1 MILLPIGRDDA
12 VIQRHA
18 WVSYAIMG
26 LNVLVFLMM
35 SIAER
40 GPSVERANADWKTT
54 MQFYV
59 DHPYLHVPNEIQP
72 LVPKKVRS
80 LVANAQPP
88 ASMLP
93 YQIREE
99 QQELD
104 RLAAYLNDAYHQLPL
119 IRFGYIPAEG
129 GWMNVLTSMF
139 MHADFMHLL
148 GNLLFFFVTTMR
160 FWMEYSAKG
169 MPLRS

>member
-12 VIQRHA
+12 IIQRHA

-26 LNVLVFLMM
+26 LNVLVFLLM

-40 GPSVERANADWKTT
+40 GPSVERANSDWKAT

-59 DHPYLHVPNEIQP
+59 DHPYLRVPNEIQP
-72 LVPKKVRS
+72 LVSRKVRR

-93 YQIREE
+93 SQIRDE

-104 RLAAYLNDAYHQLPL
+104 HLAGHLNAAYHQLPR
-119 IRFGYIPAEG
+119 IRFGSLPADG
-129 GWMNVLTSMF
+129 GWMNARTSMF

-148 GNLLFFFVTTMR
+148 GNLLFFFVTGPFIEDVFGR
-160 FWMEYSAKG
+160 
-169 MPLRS
+169 PLFVLLY